1 MQLNTNYDDLYRQ
14 IKNMEEHFLDC
25 TNANSS
31 AAYYGTYQ
39 NLVQFYY
46 RATYQNPC
54 NPKINRNKYVKF
66 AGLQQ
71 LNSISHKRLEH
82 FIQSQTDHLS
92 FISSSFFDFVDVVED
107 FGDSDYYNSIFWKS
121 SPIISDFEIQDI
133 LSSFFRDCC
142 PEMQELFDSFLE
154 QQKFYMLPQSELFS
168 GRDGCTLYNPVE
180 NESNVFF
187 SSRIHSLRLLA
198 LIVHEL
204 SHVEDFSDYFQK
216 ASSIN
221 VCLYQMRS
229 PFCEVPAFYNQFR
242 LYEYLLKNDI
252 YKDAVMVELMSEFN
266 GLIDFMDDLL
276 LFSVFSSNELRKRS
290 NFISREKILA
300 DVLEQ
305 GEENDFFEFD
315 ESELVNENISLDDS
329 IQYSY
334 GPLLAIAMMDDEA
347 LYRKFSMIRGDY
359 FDKDKLSSIGL
370 SQEDVSQKVMK
381 KCDDFLGKYL

>member
-14 IKNMEEHFLDC
+14 IKNMEEHFIDC
-25 TNANSS
+25 TSANSS
-31 AAYYGTYQ
+31 AVYYGAYQ
-39 NLVQFYY
+39 NFVEFYFS
-46 RATYQNPC
+46 ATYQNPC
-54 NPKINRNKYVKF
+54 NPKINRNKFVRF
-66 AGLQQ
+66 SGLQQ
-71 LNSISHKRLEH
+71 LNSISHKRIEH
-82 FIQSQTDHLS
+82 FIQNQKNHSS
-92 FISSSFFDFVDVVED
+92 FISSSIFDFVDVVND
-107 FGDSDYYNSIFWKS
+107 FIDSDYFNSVFWKS
-121 SPIISDFEIQDI
+121 SPIISDFEGQDI
-133 LSSFFRDCC
+133 LSSFFKERC
-142 PEMQELFDSFLE
+142 PNMQGLFDSFLE
-154 QQKFYMLPQSELFS
+154 QKKFYMLPHGELFS
-168 GRDGCTLYNPVE
+168 DRDGCTLYNPVE

-315 ESELVNENISLDDS
+315 ESGLVNENISLDDS
-329 IQYSY
+329 IPYSY
-334 GPLLAIAMMDDEA
+334 GPLLAIALMDDEA

>member
-1 MQLNTNYDDLYRQ
+1 
-14 IKNMEEHFLDC
+14 
-25 TNANSS
+25 
-31 AAYYGTYQ
+31 
-39 NLVQFYY
+39 
-46 RATYQNPC
+46 
-54 NPKINRNKYVKF
+54 
-66 AGLQQ
+66 

-82 FIQSQTDHLS
+82 FIQNQTDHLS

-154 QQKFYMLPQSELFS
+154 QKKFYMLPQSELFS

-187 SSRIHSLRLLA
+187 SSRIHSLRLLS

-229 PFCEVPAFYNQFR
+229 PF
-242 LYEYLLKNDI
+242 
-252 YKDAVMVELMSEFN
+252 
-266 GLIDFMDDLL
+266 
-276 LFSVFSSNELRKRS
+276 
-290 NFISREKILA
+290 
-300 DVLEQ
+300 
-305 GEENDFFEFD
+305 
-315 ESELVNENISLDDS
+315 
-329 IQYSY
+329 
-334 GPLLAIAMMDDEA
+334 
-347 LYRKFSMIRGDY
+347 
-359 FDKDKLSSIGL
+359 
-370 SQEDVSQKVMK
+370 
-381 KCDDFLGKYL
+381 

>member
-14 IKNMEEHFLDC
+14 IKNMEEHFIDC
-25 TNANSS
+25 TSANSS
-31 AAYYGTYQ
+31 AVYYGAYQ
-39 NLVQFYY
+39 NLVEFYFS
-46 RATYQNPC
+46 ATYQNPC
-54 NPKINRNKYVKF
+54 NPKINRNKFVRF
-66 AGLQQ
+66 SGLQQ
-71 LNSISHKRLEH
+71 LNSISHKRIEH
-82 FIQSQTDHLS
+82 FIQNQKNHSS
-92 FISSSFFDFVDVVED
+92 FISSSIFDFVDVVND
-107 FGDSDYYNSIFWKS
+107 FIDSDYFNSVFWKS
-121 SPIISDFEIQDI
+121 SPIISDFEGQDI
-133 LSSFFRDCC
+133 LSSFFKERC
-142 PEMQELFDSFLE
+142 PNMQGLFDSFLE
-154 QQKFYMLPQSELFS
+154 QKKFYMLPHGELFS
-168 GRDGCTLYNPVE
+168 DRDGCTLYNPVE

-187 SSRIHSLRLLA
+187 SSSVHSLRLLS

-204 SHVEDFSDYFQK
+204 SHVEDFLDYFQH

-229 PFCEVPAFYNQFR
+229 PFCEVPAFYNQFH

-315 ESELVNENISLDDS
+315 ESGLVNENISLDDS
-329 IQYSY
+329 IPYSY
-334 GPLLAIAMMDDEA
+334 GPLLAIALMDDEA

-381 KCDDFLGKYL
+381 KCDDFFGKYL

>member
-1 MQLNTNYDDLYRQ
+1 M
-14 IKNMEEHFLDC
+14 
-25 TNANSS
+25 
-31 AAYYGTYQ
+31 
-39 NLVQFYY
+39 
-46 RATYQNPC
+46 
-54 NPKINRNKYVKF
+54 
-66 AGLQQ
+66 
-71 LNSISHKRLEH
+71 
-82 FIQSQTDHLS
+82 S

-154 QQKFYMLPQSELFS
+154 QKKFYMLPQSELFS

-187 SSRIHSLRLLA
+187 SSRIHSLRLLS

-252 YKDAVMVELMSEFN
+252 YKDAVMVELMSEFK

-305 GEENDFFEFD
+305 GEGNDFFEFD
-315 ESELVNENISLDDS
+315 ESGLVNENISLDDS

-334 GPLLAIAMMDDEA
+334 GPLLAIALMDDEA

>member
-71 LNSISHKRLEH
+71 LNSISHKRMER
-82 FIQSQTDHLS
+82 FIQNQKNHLS
-92 FISSSFFDFVDVVED
+92 FISSSFFDFADVVED

-154 QQKFYMLPQSELFS
+154 QKKFYMLPQSELFS

-187 SSRIHSLRLLA
+187 SSRIHSLRLLS

-216 ASSIN
+216 ASSID

-229 PFCEVPAFYNQFR
+229 PFCEVPAFYNQFH

-252 YKDAVMVELMSEFN
+252 YKDAVMVELMSEFK
-266 GLIDFMDDLL
+266 GLINFMDDLL

-315 ESELVNENISLDDS
+315 ESGLVNENISLDDS

>member
-1 MQLNTNYDDLYRQ
+1 
-14 IKNMEEHFLDC
+14 
-25 TNANSS
+25 
-31 AAYYGTYQ
+31 
-39 NLVQFYY
+39 
-46 RATYQNPC
+46 
-54 NPKINRNKYVKF
+54 
-66 AGLQQ
+66 
-71 LNSISHKRLEH
+71 
-82 FIQSQTDHLS
+82 
-92 FISSSFFDFVDVVED
+92 
-107 FGDSDYYNSIFWKS
+107 
-121 SPIISDFEIQDI
+121 
-133 LSSFFRDCC
+133 
-142 PEMQELFDSFLE
+142 
-154 QQKFYMLPQSELFS
+154 MLPQSELVS
-168 GRDGCTLYNPVE
+168 GRVGWTLYNPVE

-187 SSRIHSLRLLA
+187 SSRIHSLRLLS

-252 YKDAVMVELMSEFN
+252 YKDAVMVELTSEFN

-334 GPLLAIAMMDDEA
+334 GPLLAIALMDDEA

>member
-14 IKNMEEHFLDC
+14 IKNMEEHFIDC
-25 TNANSS
+25 TSANSS
-31 AAYYGTYQ
+31 AVYYGAYQ
-39 NLVQFYY
+39 NLVEFYFS
-46 RATYQNPC
+46 ATYRNPC
-54 NPKINRNKYVKF
+54 NPKINRNKFVRF
-66 AGLQQ
+66 SGLQQ
-71 LNSISHKRLEH
+71 LNSISHKRIEH
-82 FIQSQTDHLS
+82 FIQNQKNHSS
-92 FISSSFFDFVDVVED
+92 FISSSIFDFVDVVND
-107 FGDSDYYNSIFWKS
+107 FIDSDYFNSVFWKS
-121 SPIISDFEIQDI
+121 SPIISDFEGQDI
-133 LSSFFRDCC
+133 LSSFFKERC
-142 PEMQELFDSFLE
+142 PNMQGLFDSFLE
-154 QQKFYMLPQSELFS
+154 QKKFYMLPQSELFS

-187 SSRIHSLRLLA
+187 SSRIHSLRLLS

-229 PFCEVPAFYNQFR
+229 PFCEVPAFYNQFH

-266 GLIDFMDDLL
+266 GLIDSMNNLL
-276 LFSVFSSNELRKRS
+276 LLSMFSPSKLRKRS
-290 NFISREKILA
+290 VSISKEEILD
-300 DVLEQ
+300 DVLERVQ
-305 GEENDFFEFD
+305 EECLFEYD
-315 ESELVNENISLDDS
+315 ESAVVNENVSLDDS

-359 FDKDKLSSIGL
+359 FDKDKLSSVGL
-370 SQEDVSQKVMK
+370 SQDGVSQKVLK
-381 KCDDFLGKYL
+381 KCDDFFGKYL